1 MGRTAGNP
9 DRFAVVTGC
18 LTAVGADKAT
28 VCLRDRRPVF
38 DDYTAAN
45 MTLYCH
51 VMPFYG
57 YKNKCYYSIID
68 KNLLSYCFKFSAGY
82 AVESPPVGRQIYCL
96 KNTLELYMRDVH
108 NVFDVCFERSH
119 ILRTGAIALLV
130 GTWLTLFNH
139 ITLLL
144 GLELEMWVRVT
155 LNYLTPLTVANW
167 GLVSRQTSATE

>member
-1 MGRTAGNP
+1 
-9 DRFAVVTGC
+9 
-18 LTAVGADKAT
+18 
-28 VCLRDRRPVF
+28 
-38 DDYTAAN
+38 
-45 MTLYCH
+45 
-51 VMPFYG
+51 
-57 YKNKCYYSIID
+57 
-68 KNLLSYCFKFSAGY
+68 
-82 AVESPPVGRQIYCL
+82 
-96 KNTLELYMRDVH
+96 MRDVH